1 MKGTFLPAG
10 QVVRD
15 RFDWG
20 EAGWTSRPENT
31 QAKQLAVLDVTILPG
46 RGHDFHRHPDQEEV
60 IYVIEGQIEQWIDHE
75 KKLLGPG
82 DAAFIDKGVVHASF
96 QQGDEPAHI
105 LAILG
110 PSVGEGGYAAD
121 DVSAE
126 EEWKKLR

>member
-1 MKGTFLPAG
+1 MKGTFLPAD

-15 RFDWG
+15 SFDWG

-31 QAKQLAVLDVTILPG
+31 QAKHLAVLDVTILPG
-46 RGHDFHRHPDQEEV
+46 RGHEFHRHPDQEEV

-82 DAAFIDKGVVHASF
+82 DAAFINKGVVHASF
-96 QQGDEPAHI
+96 QQGDTPARL

-110 PSVGEGGYAAD
+110 PSAGSGGYEAE
-121 DVSAE
+121 DVSEE
-126 EEWKKLR
+126 EEWKNQR